1 MSGRVSVR
9 VPRSYSS
16 RNKGAFSVVIWPS
29 KKSAGYHKKCTR
41 PRRCGLTSLNM
52 HG

>member
-16 RNKGAFSVVIWPS
+16 RNKGAFSVVDLAF
-29 KKSAGYHKKCTR
+29 KKV
-41 PRRCGLTSLNM
+41 CGISQEM
-52 HG
+52 H